1 MRQEDQTFK
10 EGMMGLFA
18 VPIILKHAKGEQ
30 FNKIQEELLGVA
42 NSVDFSQVNGW
53 SHDTHML
60 SPDTFNSNIENQVL
74 QYFRDDTYDRYD
86 LQSNNYDENTR
97 LKDGQRLVGTA
108 SDFYKPLKGLPICN
122 NLAPCPFYIPDDFV
136 MLQVAVTPG
145 QTEFR
150 PGDQVDISSSEKYKI
165 ILADSQKDQNG
176 LDNVNS
182 GTAIGML
189 FCARIT

>member
-1 MRQEDQTFK
+1 
-10 EGMMGLFA
+10 
-18 VPIILKHAKGEQ
+18 
-30 FNKIQEELLGVA
+30 
-42 NSVDFSQVNGW
+42 
-53 SHDTHML
+53 
-60 SPDTFNSNIENQVL
+60 
-74 QYFRDDTYDRYD
+74 
-86 LQSNNYDENTR
+86 
-97 LKDGQRLVGTA
+97 
-108 SDFYKPLKGLPICN
+108 
-122 NLAPCPFYIPDDFV
+122 